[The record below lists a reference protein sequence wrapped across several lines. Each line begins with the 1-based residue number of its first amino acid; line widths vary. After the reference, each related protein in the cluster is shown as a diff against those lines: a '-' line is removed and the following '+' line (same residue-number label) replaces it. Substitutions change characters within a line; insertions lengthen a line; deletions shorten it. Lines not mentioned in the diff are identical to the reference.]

1 MRQLVYGR
9 GILARTRARAASSF
23 ATPGTQFTCFTS
35 TKDTQFTFFTGAKV
49 QILTVWQRQR
59 DNVCGGREEGPAVAL
74 APHTHNLP
82 GTLLVA

>member
-1 MRQLVYGR
+1 MLSLLALLVQKV
-9 GILARTRARAASSF
+9 LSLL
-23 ATPGTQFTCFTS
+23 
-35 TKDTQFTFFTGAKV
+35 FFTGRKKSK
-49 QILTVWQRQR
+49 QILTVWRRQR